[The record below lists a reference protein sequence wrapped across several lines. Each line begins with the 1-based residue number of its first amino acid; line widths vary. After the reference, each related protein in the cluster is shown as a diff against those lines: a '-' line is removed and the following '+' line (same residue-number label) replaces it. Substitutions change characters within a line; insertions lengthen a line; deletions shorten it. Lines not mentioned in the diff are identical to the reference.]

1 MVDAVSVDPAVAAA
15 LTVVNNE
22 VRSSVSRSLMLEVLL
37 VTEVP
42 EPRAGK
48 CVGYATT
55 SWSYRTTSAGRAVL
69 LRSTGLGILLP
80 GTVMGAAVFIFSSV
94 YRQKNWPA
102 GPLTFFL
109 FQGNRRGRS
118 RVARQQIGYLRVPK
132 ADAMN
137 GIKKNRVVSLR
148 GQNGIGAKSD
158 GSLIRKRHQGKSQS
172 IVNLCYT
179 SFPKVLFLDEQ
190 KNFYR
195 KLCQQTQYN
204 KISILT

>member
-1 MVDAVSVDPAVAAA
+1 MVDAVSADPAVAAA

-48 CVGYATT
+48 CNGYATT

-132 ADAMN
+132 N
-137 GIKKNRVVSLR
+137 GCSERDKEEQSRQFTRAEWNRR
-148 GQNGIGAKSD
+148 QE
-158 GSLIRKRHQGKSQS
+158 RWF
-172 IVNLCYT
+172 VNPQAT
-179 SFPKVLFLDEQ
+179 PG
-190 KNFYR
+190 
-195 KLCQQTQYN
+195 
-204 KISILT
+204 